1 MAKILKR
8 DLSKEAFCE
17 NRGKYSFGEIETK
30 SEISN
35 SLTIYSIVT
44 ETIKGILSG
53 EYDSSEASDI
63 IDTAGQLS
71 TLPAEDEAIKASAKR
86 MVKTFFT
93 LTHGEKPV
101 SVITS
106 PVTVTLPYSGDEI
119 DIRPDLIY
127 DDGETLTVAYIKT
140 GKSYVLGNEFLPT
153 MYNAILYGRTLVP
166 ENESRT
172 TACSYIEVNIGKNTI
187 YSG

>member
-153 MYNAILYGRTLVP
+153 MTTQSCMAEP
-166 ENESRT
+166 WSRRMNPVQSPAPT
-172 TACSYIEVNIGKNTI
+172 SR
-187 YSG
+187 

>member
-71 TLPAEDEAIKASAKR
+71 TLPAEDEANQSQCKK
-86 MVKTFFT
+86 
-93 LTHGEKPV
+93 
-101 SVITS
+101 
-106 PVTVTLPYSGDEI
+106 
-119 DIRPDLIY
+119 
-127 DDGETLTVAYIKT
+127 
-140 GKSYVLGNEFLPT
+140 N
-153 MYNAILYGRTLVP
+153 
-166 ENESRT
+166 
-172 TACSYIEVNIGKNTI
+172 GKNILHTDTWRKAGI
-187 YSG
+187 GDYFASYSNTSVQWG

>member
-53 EYDSSEASDI
+53 EYDSS
-63 IDTAGQLS
+63 G
-71 TLPAEDEAIKASAKR
+71 
-86 MVKTFFT
+86 
-93 LTHGEKPV
+93 G
-101 SVITS
+101 
-106 PVTVTLPYSGDEI
+106 
-119 DIRPDLIY
+119 
-127 DDGETLTVAYIKT
+127 
-140 GKSYVLGNEFLPT
+140 
-153 MYNAILYGRTLVP
+153 
-166 ENESRT
+166 
-172 TACSYIEVNIGKNTI
+172 IG
-187 YSG
+187 YH